1 VFASRAFR
9 IAAIVAGAVVALVA
23 IAAAVIA
30 VKFDAAAI
38 ARHATAEV
46 SRATGRTIAVGGEVE
61 LAWWPRLGV
70 VAHGVTVSNPPGASR
85 PEMARIAVAR
95 GAIATWPLIARR
107 EVVID
112 RVELDGLD
120 LALETLPGGQGNWV
134 IDVPAAAE
142 PAPRSDAGAPASGR
156 VTLAGP
162 IEVAR
167 AVVSYRPAGAT
178 APMTFSIEQA
188 AVRPAADGQFH
199 WNAKVDHDTT
209 LWTIEATTGDPIVA
223 NRGRV
228 PLVIDLKADGG
239 GVAVTAKGRVERRD
253 SGPGLAVD
261 ATLAWKAGSPRM
273 ARWSP
278 GLAAS
283 DGNLGARVEAETQR
297 VTLDG
302 IAGAWGGSRVD
313 GTLALAGKGKVPSVK
328 GRLHADRIDLSR
340 LASTAAPAEPVPA
353 AVPATPPSS
362 PLGRLAS
369 FDADLDF
376 VVDRLVLPLGLEV
389 TNARGRAVVA
399 GGKLVADPLDA
410 DLGGG
415 TIGARVTADA
425 GTDRARVVAQARD
438 VELSRVGRLAI
449 AGRQAT
455 GGRTTSSIDLSG
467 PARSFAAFRAGASG
481 TIRVDVGTM
490 RVEGIALDAG
500 GEVFARLADA
510 VNPFRRV
517 DPYTEL
523 RCFVARLAV
532 RDGIAASERTIAL
545 ETSRLAASASGTI
558 DLGRETLDLLVRPR
572 SRGGLGIASIELA
585 ELVRVSGPWRN
596 PAVKLD
602 KVAAARTAI
611 TVGSAIASGGWSLL
625 ATPLLGTRD
634 DPNPCAT
641 ARAGGEIAAQ
651 AREPASAPATTQP
664 DPVEALRRLFKR

>member
-1 VFASRAFR
+1 MFASRAFR
-9 IAAIVAGAVVALVA
+9 IAAIVAGTVVALVA

-38 ARHATAEV
+38 ARHAAAEA

-70 VAHGVTVSNPPGASR
+70 VARGVTVSNPPGASR
-85 PEMARIAVAR
+85 PEFARIAVAR
-95 GAIATWPLIARR
+95 SAIATWPLIARR

-120 LALETLPGGQGNWV
+120 LGLETLPGGRGNWV
-134 IDVPAAAE
+134 IDLPAAAE
-142 PAPRSDAGAPASGR
+142 AAPRSDDGETGSGR

-162 IEVAR
+162 IEIAK

-178 APMTFSIEQA
+178 SPTSFSIEQA

-199 WNAKVDHDTT
+199 WNATVDHDTT
-209 LWTIEATTGDPIVA
+209 RWTITATTGDPILA
-223 NRGRV
+223 NRSRV

-239 GVAVTAKGRVERRD
+239 GVAVSAKGRAERRD

-273 ARWSP
+273 TRWSP

-283 DGNLGARVEAETQR
+283 DGNLSARVEAETQR

-313 GTLALAGKGKVPSVK
+313 GTLALAGNGKVPSVK
-328 GRLHADRIDLSR
+328 GRLHADRVDLSR
-340 LASTAAPAEPVPA
+340 PGSAVAPAEPLPA
-353 AVPATPPSS
+353 AAPATSSPS

-376 VVDRLVLPLGLEV
+376 VVDRLLLPSGVELGN
-389 TNARGRAVVA
+389 TRGRVVVA
-399 GGKLVADPLDA
+399 GGKLVAEPLGA
-410 DLGGG
+410 NLGGG
-415 TIGARVTADA
+415 TISGRITADGA
-425 GTDRARVVAQARD
+425 TDRARVVAQAQD
-438 VELSRVGRLAI
+438 VELSKVGRFAI
-449 AGRQAT
+449 AGRRAT
-455 GGRTTSSIDLSG
+455 GGRSTASIDLAG
-467 PARSFAAFRAGASG
+467 PARSVAAFRAGASG

-490 RVEGIALDAG
+490 RVEGVALDAG

-517 DPYTEL
+517 DPSTEL

-532 RDGIAASERTIAL
+532 RDGVAASERTIAL

-558 DLGRETLDLLVRPR
+558 DFGRETLDLLVRPR
-572 SRGGLGIASIELA
+572 ARGGLGIASIELA
-585 ELVRVSGPWRN
+585 ELVRVTGPWRS
-596 PAVKLD
+596 PSVKLD

-611 TVGSAIASGGWSLL
+611 TVGSAIATGGWSLL
-625 ATPLLGTRD
+625 ATPLLNARD

-651 AREPASAPATTQP
+651 AREPSNAPATTHA